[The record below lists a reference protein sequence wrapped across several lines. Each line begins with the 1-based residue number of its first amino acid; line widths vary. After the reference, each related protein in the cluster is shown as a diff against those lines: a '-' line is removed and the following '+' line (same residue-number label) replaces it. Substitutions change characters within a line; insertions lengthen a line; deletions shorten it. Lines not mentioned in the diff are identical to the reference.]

1 MAKQKDTGGCG
12 TCFILFAVLCAIG
25 QFIEE
30 NYTTI
35 CIILGIIAFIILFCI
50 FFKHKKKKENTS
62 SQPDIKQTDIPLD
75 NYLIPDPSPS
85 DRAASLLKKAHHLAD
100 VLNTTIDRKEF
111 YTSFDE
117 LNSTLKSLSELEGI
131 VDFSGKLPSVN
142 LMEINAKKQAS
153 IDFLERRIKE
163 AETQISDNSDFT
175 LEATQK
181 YPSKE
186 DTEIQSQNNLNIES
200 TPKFKNK
207 LEVDRY
213 FVEAGKFI
221 IEKNRVSIGMLQR
234 LFKIGFNR
242 AAGIIDQL
250 GDVGVV
256 GPEDGVKPRKVLM
269 SMEQFEDFLKT
280 VELIDSISSETTVSD
295 SNLSFSTFSNT
306 VDDRIRMY
314 NGKYDYMEGHDFEQ
328 FCAKL
333 LKANGFSNVYVTP
346 GSNDQGIDILAEK
359 LGVKYAIQCKRYSSD
374 VGNKAVQEVFAG
386 KSYYNCHVG
395 VVLTNRYFTQSAK
408 ELAEKTQVFLWNRD
422 ILNALCENYYKE
434 NPSEN
439 K

>member
-50 FFKHKKKKENTS
+50 FFKRKKKKENTS
-62 SQPDIKQTDIPLD
+62 LQPDIKQTDTPSD
-75 NYLIPDPSPS
+75 NYLVPKPSPS
-85 DRAASLLKKAHHLAD
+85 DRAAFLLKKAHHLVD
-100 VLNTTIDRKEF
+100 ILNTTIDRKEF

-131 VDFSGKLPSVN
+131 VNFSGKLPSVN
-142 LMEINAKKQAS
+142 LQEINAEKQAS

-163 AETQISDNSDFT
+163 AETQ
-175 LEATQK
+175 
-181 YPSKE
+181 
-186 DTEIQSQNNLNIES
+186 SQNNLDIES

-221 IEKNRVSIGMLQR
+221 IEKNRASIGMLQR

-242 AAGIIDQL
+242 AARIIDQL
-250 GDVGVV
+250 GDAGVV

-280 VELIDSISSETTVSD
+280 VELIDSISSENTVSD
-295 SNLSFSTFSNT
+295 SNLSFSSLPNPI
-306 VDDRIRMY
+306 DDRIRMY

-408 ELAEKTQVFLWNRD
+408 ELAEKTQIFLWNRD

>member
-50 FFKHKKKKENTS
+50 FFKRKKKKENTS
-62 SQPDIKQTDIPLD
+62 LQPDIKQTDTPSD
-75 NYLIPDPSPS
+75 NYLVPKPSPS
-85 DRAASLLKKAHHLAD
+85 DRAAFLLRKAHHLVD
-100 VLNTTIDRKEF
+100 ILNTTIDRKEF

-131 VDFSGKLPSVN
+131 VNFSGKLPSVN
-142 LMEINAKKQAS
+142 LQEINAEKQAS

-163 AETQISDNSDFT
+163 AETQ
-175 LEATQK
+175 
-181 YPSKE
+181 
-186 DTEIQSQNNLNIES
+186 SQNNLDIES

-221 IEKNRVSIGMLQR
+221 IEKNRASIGMLQR

-242 AAGIIDQL
+242 AARIIDQL
-250 GDVGVV
+250 GDAGVV

-280 VELIDSISSETTVSD
+280 VELIDSISSENTVSD
-295 SNLSFSTFSNT
+295 SNLSFSSLPNPI
-306 VDDRIRMY
+306 DDRIRMY

-408 ELAEKTQVFLWNRD
+408 ELAEKTQIFLWNRD

>member
-50 FFKHKKKKENTS
+50 FFKRKKKKENTS
-62 SQPDIKQTDIPLD
+62 LQPDIKQTDTPSD
-75 NYLIPDPSPS
+75 NYLVPKPSPS
-85 DRAASLLKKAHHLAD
+85 DRAAFLLKKAHHLVD
-100 VLNTTIDRKEF
+100 ILNTTIDRKEF

-131 VDFSGKLPSVN
+131 VNFSGKLPSVN
-142 LMEINAKKQAS
+142 LQEINAEKQAS

-163 AETQISDNSDFT
+163 AETQ
-175 LEATQK
+175 
-181 YPSKE
+181 
-186 DTEIQSQNNLNIES
+186 SQNNLDIES

-221 IEKNRVSIGMLQR
+221 IEKNRASIGMLQR

-242 AAGIIDQL
+242 AARIIDQL
-250 GDVGVV
+250 GDAGVV

-280 VELIDSISSETTVSD
+280 VELIDSISSENTVSD
-295 SNLSFSTFSNT
+295 SNLSFSSLPNPI
-306 VDDRIRMY
+306 DDRIRMY

-408 ELAEKTQVFLWNRD
+408 ELAGKTQIFLWNRD

>member
-35 CIILGIIAFIILFCI
+35 CIILGIIALIILFCI
-50 FFKHKKKKENTS
+50 FFKRKKKKENTS
-62 SQPDIKQTDIPLD
+62 LQPDIKQTDTPSD
-75 NYLIPDPSPS
+75 NYLVPKPSPS
-85 DRAASLLKKAHHLAD
+85 DRAAFLLKKAHHLVD
-100 VLNTTIDRKEF
+100 ILNTTIDRKEF

-131 VDFSGKLPSVN
+131 VNFSGKLPSVN
-142 LMEINAKKQAS
+142 LQEINAEKQAS

-163 AETQISDNSDFT
+163 AETQ
-175 LEATQK
+175 
-181 YPSKE
+181 
-186 DTEIQSQNNLNIES
+186 SQNNLDIES

-221 IEKNRVSIGMLQR
+221 IEKNRASIGMLQR

-242 AAGIIDQL
+242 AARIIDQL
-250 GDVGVV
+250 GDAGVV

-269 SMEQFEDFLKT
+269 SMEQFEDFVKT
-280 VELIDSISSETTVSD
+280 VELIDSISSENTVSD
-295 SNLSFSTFSNT
+295 SNLSFSSLPNPI
-306 VDDRIRMY
+306 DDRIRMY

-408 ELAEKTQVFLWNRD
+408 ELAEKTQIFLWNRD

>member
-1 MAKQKDTGGCG
+1 MAKQKGTGGCG
-12 TCFILFAVLCAIG
+12 TGLILFAILCAIG

-30 NYTTI
+30 NYITI
-35 CIILGIIAFIILFCI
+35 CIVLGIIASIFLFCI
-50 FFKHKKKKENTS
+50 FLKRKKKKENKAA
-62 SQPDIKQTDIPLD
+62 QPDIKQAIVPLD
-75 NYLIPDPSPS
+75 KHSIPEPSPS

-100 VLNTTIDRKEF
+100 ILNTTIDRKEF

-142 LMEINAKKQAS
+142 LQEINAEKQAS

-163 AETQISDNSDFT
+163 AE
-175 LEATQK
+175 
-181 YPSKE
+181 
-186 DTEIQSQNNLNIES
+186 IQSQNNLDIES

-213 FVEAGKFI
+213 FAEAGKFI
-221 IEKNRVSIGMLQR
+221 IEKNRASIGMLQR
-234 LFKIGFNR
+234 LFKISFNR
-242 AAGIIDQL
+242 AARIMDQL
-250 GDVGVV
+250 GDAGVV
-256 GPEDGVKPRKVLM
+256 GPEDGVNPRKVLM
-269 SMEQFEDFLKT
+269 SMEQFENFLNT
-280 VELIDSISSETTVSD
+280 VELIDSISSENTVSD
-295 SNLSFSTFSNT
+295 SNLSFSSFP
-306 VDDRIRMY
+306 DPIDGRLRMY

-422 ILNALCENYYKE
+422 ILNDLCENYYKE

>member
-1 MAKQKDTGGCG
+1 M
-12 TCFILFAVLCAIG
+12 
-25 QFIEE
+25 
-30 NYTTI
+30 
-35 CIILGIIAFIILFCI
+35 FCI
-50 FFKHKKKKENTS
+50 FFKRKKKKENTS
-62 SQPDIKQTDIPLD
+62 LQPDIKQTDTPSD
-75 NYLIPDPSPS
+75 NYLVPKPSPS
-85 DRAASLLKKAHHLAD
+85 DRAAFLLKKAHHLVD
-100 VLNTTIDRKEF
+100 ILNTTIDRKEF

-131 VDFSGKLPSVN
+131 VNFSGKLPSVN
-142 LMEINAKKQAS
+142 LQEINAEKQAS

-163 AETQISDNSDFT
+163 AETQ
-175 LEATQK
+175 
-181 YPSKE
+181 
-186 DTEIQSQNNLNIES
+186 SQNNLDIES

-221 IEKNRVSIGMLQR
+221 IEKNRASIGMLQR

-242 AAGIIDQL
+242 AARIIDQL
-250 GDVGVV
+250 GDAGVV

-280 VELIDSISSETTVSD
+280 VELIDSISSENTVSD
-295 SNLSFSTFSNT
+295 SNLSFSSLPNPI
-306 VDDRIRMY
+306 DDRIRMY

-408 ELAEKTQVFLWNRD
+408 ELAEKTQIFLWNRD

>member
-50 FFKHKKKKENTS
+50 FFKRKKKKENTS
-62 SQPDIKQTDIPLD
+62 LQPDIKQTDTPSD
-75 NYLIPDPSPS
+75 NYLVPKPSPS
-85 DRAASLLKKAHHLAD
+85 DRAAFLLKKAHHLVD
-100 VLNTTIDRKEF
+100 ILNTTIDRKEF

-131 VDFSGKLPSVN
+131 VNFSGKLPSVN
-142 LMEINAKKQAS
+142 LQEINAEKQAS

-163 AETQISDNSDFT
+163 AETQ
-175 LEATQK
+175 
-181 YPSKE
+181 
-186 DTEIQSQNNLNIES
+186 SQNNLDIES

-221 IEKNRVSIGMLQR
+221 IEKNRASIGMLQR

-242 AAGIIDQL
+242 AARIIDQL
-250 GDVGVV
+250 GDAGVV

-280 VELIDSISSETTVSD
+280 VELINSISSENTVSD
-295 SNLSFSTFSNT
+295 SNLSFSSLPNPI
-306 VDDRIRMY
+306 DDRIRMY

-408 ELAEKTQVFLWNRD
+408 ELAEKTQIFLWNRD

>member
-50 FFKHKKKKENTS
+50 FFKRKKKKENTS
-62 SQPDIKQTDIPLD
+62 LQPDIKQTDTPSD
-75 NYLIPDPSPS
+75 NYLVPKPSPS
-85 DRAASLLKKAHHLAD
+85 DRAAFLLKKAHHLVD
-100 VLNTTIDRKEF
+100 ILNTTIDRKEF

-131 VDFSGKLPSVN
+131 VNFSGKLPSVN
-142 LMEINAKKQAS
+142 LQEINAEKQAS

-163 AETQISDNSDFT
+163 AETQ
-175 LEATQK
+175 
-181 YPSKE
+181 
-186 DTEIQSQNNLNIES
+186 SQNNLDIES
-200 TPKFKNK
+200 TSKFKNK

-221 IEKNRVSIGMLQR
+221 IEKNRASIGMLQR

-242 AAGIIDQL
+242 AARIIDQL
-250 GDVGVV
+250 GDAGVV

-280 VELIDSISSETTVSD
+280 VELIDSISSENTVSD
-295 SNLSFSTFSNT
+295 SNLSFSSLPNPI
-306 VDDRIRMY
+306 DDRIRMY

-408 ELAEKTQVFLWNRD
+408 ELAEKTQIFLWNRD

>member
-1 MAKQKDTGGCG
+1 MD
-12 TCFILFAVLCAIG
+12 
-25 QFIEE
+25 
-30 NYTTI
+30 
-35 CIILGIIAFIILFCI
+35 
-50 FFKHKKKKENTS
+50 
-62 SQPDIKQTDIPLD
+62 
-75 NYLIPDPSPS
+75 
-85 DRAASLLKKAHHLAD
+85 
-100 VLNTTIDRKEF
+100 
-111 YTSFDE
+111 
-117 LNSTLKSLSELEGI
+117 
-131 VDFSGKLPSVN
+131 
-142 LMEINAKKQAS
+142 
-153 IDFLERRIKE
+153 
-163 AETQISDNSDFT
+163 
-175 LEATQK
+175 
-181 YPSKE
+181 
-186 DTEIQSQNNLNIES
+186 IES

-221 IEKNRVSIGMLQR
+221 IEKNRASIGMLQR

-242 AAGIIDQL
+242 AARIIDQL
-250 GDVGVV
+250 SDAGVV

-280 VELIDSISSETTVSD
+280 VELIDSISSENTVSD
-295 SNLSFSTFSNT
+295 SNLSFSSLPNPI
-306 VDDRIRMY
+306 DDRIRMY

-408 ELAEKTQVFLWNRD
+408 ELAEKTQIFLWNRD